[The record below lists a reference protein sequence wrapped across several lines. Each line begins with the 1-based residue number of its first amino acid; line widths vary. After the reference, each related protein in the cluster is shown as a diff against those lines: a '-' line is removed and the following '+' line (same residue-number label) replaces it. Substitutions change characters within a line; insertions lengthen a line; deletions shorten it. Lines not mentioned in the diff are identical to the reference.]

1 LDRLRLLHNHKG
13 QWIININPTLVEYWQ
28 ENKQLQQKNKE
39 TNNQT
44 TCSKRK
50 MKQTET
56 GEKKEIYPAA
66 GVHSSVSVAF
76 DVRNSRAPGV
86 RAQAK

>member
-1 LDRLRLLHNHKG
+1 MDRLRLLHNHKG

-28 ENKQLQQKNKE
+28 ENKQIKKKNKE

-44 TCSKRK
+44 TRSKRK
-50 MKQTET
+50 NETERHR
-56 GEKKEIYPAA
+56 KKKYPAA
-66 GVHSSVSVAF
+66 GVHSSVSVASCEKF
-76 DVRNSRAPGV
+76 RGAARV